1 MDNNEWANIEI
12 MFLVKNCELLADREI
27 AQQLSRMTG
36 KNFSLE
42 ACANMRNMLGLKKTR
57 GKKSVLTDAGK
68 KALAEFELDKSTKI
82 S

>member
-1 MDNNEWANIEI
+1 MENNEWSNIEI
-12 MFLVKNCELLADREI
+12 MFLVKNCVLIPDHEI
-27 AQQLSRMTG
+27 AFQLSRMTG
-36 KNFSLE
+36 KNFSLQ

-68 KALAEFELDKSTKI
+68 QALIEFDLNKTTKI

>member
-12 MFLVKNCELLADREI
+12 MFLVKNCSLITDTEI

-36 KNFSLE
+36 KTFE
-42 ACANMRNMLGLKKTR
+42 RGDCVNMRNMLGLKKTR
-57 GKKSVLTDAGK
+57 GKQSVLTDDGK
-68 KALAEFELDKSTKI
+68 KALDEFELDKSTKI